1 MSRAFETLEFS
12 SDLPAWT
19 VAESLSERKPVAR
32 QKTVASGGKQLKMF
46 VESGGDV
53 RDGFDLDLAPLD
65 ATFRDSSEAPLHSW
79 FPYLEGYSPHFVE
92 CVRHEYLSEAKRILD
107 PFAGSGTTP
116 IVLGQVGIECAFSEA
131 NPAMVF
137 IAQTKLSVLRL
148 TAPEKDSLA
157 RQLTLIAR
165 CLPSRVLEASPDDS
179 LRTTYG
185 ATFGES
191 VFFDESALEA
201 VLRLRSV
208 NDDLSAENSL
218 LGDCFAVAVLFSL
231 IPSSRLKRAG
241 DLRYRT
247 PKEFAAGLPH
257 PVEMVCGRLV
267 AQAADLA
274 HHQVLKAE
282 ARFACATAGTLHE
295 YLDNEWD
302 GVITS
307 PPYLNGTNY
316 IRNARLELWY
326 LRHLSENAD
335 LRRLRDRVITS
346 GINDVHAKTH
356 WLSVTEGVERVVRA
370 IEQSAYDS
378 RIAKMVGGYFHDMA
392 VVFSS
397 LGECLRPGGRLCIDI
412 GDSIYNRVHVP
423 TDDLLVEV
431 AESLGFQTIERVHL
445 RKRISKGGEAVR
457 QQLLVFKRPQK
468 LRKLA
473 LASPSVAPKAPQQ
486 CSAKVTDELDWR
498 KDWETFKKILPH
510 QLQPYAKR
518 EWGGSMHSMCSY
530 QGKMKPALA
539 HHLVKCFSSPGDV
552 VLDPFS
558 GTGTIP
564 LEACRM
570 GRRGFGLDIS
580 RLGYVLTLAKVAK
593 SSPEKLEALLGE
605 LEAAIKKYKLK
616 QSDIERA
623 DAVRFNSAIP
633 DYFHP
638 KTLREVIAARSFF
651 LSRWD
656 SGAEWAVLFSCTLHL
671 LHGNRPYALSRR
683 SHPVTPFKPTGDFE
697 HRELMPR
704 LREKLA
710 RLHDELTNESREWGG
725 SAQGDCTITWPAS
738 IPQADVIITS
748 PPFFDST
755 RFYMTNWMR
764 FWFVGWEREDFDT
777 RTSEFLETRQKQN
790 LDVYRSFFESS
801 RERLRDNGL
810 LVLHLG
816 NSAKCDMGAELSKRV
831 APWFSIADVF
841 TEGVEH
847 CESHGI
853 RDKGTVSGHTYLVLA
868 AN

>member
-1 MSRAFETLEFS
+1 MSHTFETPELFG
-12 SDLPAWT
+12 DLGTAGEQ
-19 VAESLSERKPVAR
+19 VALRKPVAR
-32 QKTVASGGKQLKMF
+32 TKVAGRSTAMQLRMFTEGSGNL
-46 VESGGDV
+46 
-53 RDGFDLDLAPLD
+53 RDGRELDLEPLD

-79 FPYLEGYSPHFVE
+79 FPYLEGYSPRFVE
-92 CVRHEYLSEAKRILD
+92 RVRHQYLRDAQRIIE

-137 IAQTKLSVLRL
+137 IAETKLAVLRL
-148 TAPEKDSLA
+148 GELERKALARSLMSLA
-157 RQLTLIAR
+157 GK
-165 CLPSRVLEASPDDS
+165 LPQRVAAATTDEGLKASYA
-179 LRTTYG
+179 T
-185 ATFGES
+185 TFGAS
-191 VFFDESALEA
+191 VFFDEPALDA
-201 VLRLRSV
+201 ILRLRTV
-208 NDDLSAENSL
+208 NNELTAKDRL
-218 LGDCFAVAVLFSL
+218 LGDCFAVAVLSSL

-247 PKEFAAGLPH
+247 PKELAAGLPH
-257 PVEMVCGRLV
+257 PVEQTSSRLI
-267 AQAADLA
+267 AQAEDLK
-274 HHQVLKAE
+274 QSDPLKADS
-282 ARFACATAGTLHE
+282 RFACATAGSLHE
-295 YLDNEWD
+295 HVGEGWD

-346 GINDVHAKTH
+346 GINDVHAQTR
-356 WLSVTEGVERVVRA
+356 WQPVTPGVERVVRA
-370 IEQSAYDS
+370 IEANAYDS

-392 VVFSS
+392 AVFTS

-431 AESLGFQTIERVHL
+431 AESMGYETVERVHL

-457 QQLLVFKRPQK
+457 QQLLVFERPKK
-468 LRKLA
+468 LRATSKPETPA
-473 LASPSVAPKAPQQ
+473 KATCAVAPKANLKP
-486 CSAKVTDELDWR
+486 EWR
-498 KDWETFKKILPH
+498 SEWEVFKKTLPH
-510 QLQPYAKR
+510 QLMPYSKR
-518 EWGGSMHSMCSY
+518 EWGGPAHSMCSY

-539 HHLVKCFSSPGDV
+539 HHLVKCFSAPGDV

-558 GTGTIP
+558 GAGTIP

-570 GRRGFGLDIS
+570 GRRGYGIDIS
-580 RLGYVLTLAKVAK
+580 RLGHVLTLAKVAK
-593 SSPEKLEALLGE
+593 TSPVKMEELLRE
-605 LEAAIKKYKLK
+605 LEASIKKYRLK
-616 QSDIERA
+616 SGEVERA
-623 DAVRFNSAIP
+623 AEVRFNSAIP

-638 KTLREVIAARSFF
+638 ETLREVIAARSFF
-651 LSRWD
+651 LSRWG

-704 LREKLA
+704 LRDKLA
-710 RLHDELTNESREWGG
+710 RLHEELTNDAREWGG
-725 SAQGDCTITWPAS
+725 SARGDCTVTWPAS
-738 IPQADVIITS
+738 IPTADVIITS

-764 FWFVGWEREDFDT
+764 FWFVGWEREDFDI
-777 RTSEFLETRQKQN
+777 RASEFLETRQKQS
-790 LDVYRSFFESS
+790 LDVYHSFYAAA
-801 RERLRDNGL
+801 RERLRARGL

-831 APWFSIADVF
+831 VPWFSVADVF

-847 CESHGI
+847 CEAHGI
-853 RDKGTVSGHTYLVLA
+853 RDKGTVHGHTYLVLV

>member
-1 MSRAFETLEFS
+1 MSHAFETPERFT
-12 SDLPAWT
+12 DLPASK
-19 VAESLSERKPVAR
+19 ENPLEQKPPAR
-32 QKTVASGGKQLKMF
+32 RKTVARGGKQLKIF
-46 VESGGDV
+46 GEAFGEG

-79 FPYLEGYSPHFVE
+79 FPYLEGYSPRFVE
-92 CVRHEYLSEAKRILD
+92 RVRHEYLRDAKRIVE

-116 IVLGQVGIECAFSEA
+116 IVLGQAGIECAFSEA
-131 NPAMVF
+131 NPAMAF
-137 IAQTKLSVLRL
+137 IAETKLAVLRL
-148 TAPEKDSLA
+148 DAQARATLARSLTSLA
-157 RQLTLIAR
+157 GK
-165 CLPSRVLEASPDDS
+165 LPQRVATASPDEG
-179 LRTTYG
+179 LRLAYAT
-185 ATFGES
+185 TFGAS
-191 VFFDESALEA
+191 VFFDEPALDA
-201 VLRLRSV
+201 VLRLRVV
-208 NDDLSAENSL
+208 NDELSAKDSL
-218 LGDCFAVAVLFSL
+218 LGDCFAVAVLSSL

-247 PKEFAAGLPH
+247 PKELAAGLPH
-257 PVEMVCGRLV
+257 PVELVSSRLV
-267 AQAADLA
+267 AQAEDLA
-274 HHQVLKAE
+274 ESAPLKAE

-295 YLDNEWD
+295 HLGDGWD

-326 LRHLSENAD
+326 LRHLGENAD

-346 GINDVHAKTH
+346 GINDVHAKTRWH
-356 WLSVTEGVERVVRA
+356 SVTPGVERVVRA
-370 IEQSAYDS
+370 IEQNAYDS

-392 VVFSS
+392 GVFAS

-431 AESLGFQTIERVHL
+431 AESMGFQTVERVHL

-457 QQLLVFKRPQK
+457 QQLLVFERPKK
-468 LRKLA
+468 LRATAKPETASGSTRGAALLA
-473 LASPSVAPKAPQQ
+473 QGKA
-486 CSAKVTDELDWR
+486 DWR
-498 KDWETFKKILPH
+498 SEWEVFKKTLPH
-510 QLQPYAKR
+510 QLQPYSKR
-518 EWGGSMHSMCSY
+518 EWGGPAHSMCSY

-539 HHLVKCFSSPGDV
+539 HHLVRCFSSPGDV

-558 GTGTIP
+558 GAGTIP

-570 GRRGFGLDIS
+570 GRRGYGIDIS
-580 RLGYVLTLAKVAK
+580 RLGHVLTLAKVAK
-593 SSPEKLEALLGE
+593 TSPAKLEGLLRE
-605 LEAAIKKYKLK
+605 LEASIKKYRPKP
-616 QSDIERA
+616 SAIERA
-623 DAVRFNSAIP
+623 AEVRFNSAIP

-638 KTLREVIAARSFF
+638 ETLREVIAARSFF

-656 SGAEWAVLFSCTLHL
+656 SGVEWAVLFSCTLHL

-710 RLHDELTNESREWGG
+710 RIDDELTSEDREWGG
-725 SAQGDCTITWPAS
+725 SAQGDCTTIWPAS

-764 FWFVGWEREDFDT
+764 FWFVGWEREDFDI
-777 RTSEFLETRQKQN
+777 RASEFLENRQKQS
-790 LDVYRSFFESS
+790 LDVYRSFYEAA
-801 RERLRDNGL
+801 RERLRRGGL

-831 APWFSIADVF
+831 APWFSVADVF

-853 RDKGTVSGHTYLVLA
+853 RDKGTVHGHTYLVLV

>member
-1 MSRAFETLEFS
+1 MSHAFETPELFD
-12 SDLPAWT
+12 DLGISGEQ
-19 VAESLSERKPVAR
+19 VALRKPVSRKKVTGRSSAKQLR
-32 QKTVASGGKQLKMF
+32 MFTEASGN
-46 VESGGDV
+46 V
-53 RDGFDLDLAPLD
+53 RDGVELDLEPLD

-79 FPYLEGYSPHFVE
+79 FPYLEGYSPRFVE
-92 CVRHEYLSEAKRILD
+92 RVRHEYLRDAQRIIE

-116 IVLGQVGIECAFSEA
+116 IVLGQSGIECAFSEA

-137 IAQTKLSVLRL
+137 IAQTKLAVLRL
-148 TAPEKDSLA
+148 EEPARKALA
-157 RQLTLIAR
+157 RSLTALAVK
-165 CLPSRVLEASPDDS
+165 LPQRVAASVTDEG
-179 LRTTYG
+179 LRASYAT
-185 ATFGES
+185 TFGAS
-191 VFFDESALEA
+191 VFFDEPALDA
-201 VLRLRSV
+201 VLRLRTV
-208 NDDLSAENSL
+208 NDELIAKDRL
-218 LGDCFAVAVLFSL
+218 LGDCFAVAVLSSL

-247 PKEFAAGLPH
+247 PKELAAGLPH
-257 PVEMVCGRLV
+257 PVEQTSSRLI
-267 AQAADLA
+267 AQAEDLE
-274 HHQVLKAE
+274 QSEPLKAE
-282 ARFACATAGTLHE
+282 ARFACATAGALHE
-295 YLDNEWD
+295 HLGDGWD

-326 LRHLSENAD
+326 LRHLGENAD

-346 GINDVHAKTH
+346 GINDVHAQTR
-356 WLSVTEGVERVVRA
+356 WEPVTLGVERVVRA
-370 IEQSAYDS
+370 IEANAYDS

-392 VVFSS
+392 AVFSS

-431 AESLGFQTIERVHL
+431 AESMGYKTVERVHL

-457 QQLLVFKRPQK
+457 QQLLVFERPKK
-468 LRKLA
+468 LRTGKPESA
-473 LASPSVAPKAPQQ
+473 TKATQEVAPKTKLRP
-486 CSAKVTDELDWR
+486 EWR
-498 KDWETFKKILPH
+498 TDWEVFKKTLPH
-510 QLQPYAKR
+510 QLMPYSKR
-518 EWGGSMHSMCSY
+518 EWGGPAHSMCSY

-539 HHLVKCFSSPGDV
+539 HHLVKCFSAPGDV

-558 GTGTIP
+558 GAGTIP

-570 GRRGFGLDIS
+570 GRRGYGIDIS
-580 RLGYVLTLAKVAK
+580 RLGHVLTLAKVAK
-593 SSPEKLEALLGE
+593 TSPVKMEELLRE
-605 LEAAIKKYKLK
+605 LEASIKKYRLK
-616 QSDIERA
+616 TSEVEQAAE
-623 DAVRFNSAIP
+623 VRFNSAIP

-638 KTLREVIAARSFF
+638 ETLQEVIAARSFF

-656 SGAEWAVLFSCTLHL
+656 SGPEWAVLFSCTLHL

-683 SHPVTPFKPTGDFE
+683 SHPVTPFKPTGNFE

-704 LREKLA
+704 LRDKLA
-710 RLHDELTNESREWGG
+710 RLHEELTNDAREWGG
-725 SAQGDCTITWPAS
+725 SAQGDCTVTWPAS
-738 IPQADVIITS
+738 IPTADVIITS

-764 FWFVGWEREDFDT
+764 FWFVGWERGDFDT
-777 RTSEFLETRQKQN
+777 RASEFLETRQKQN
-790 LDVYRSFFESS
+790 LDVYHSFYAAA
-801 RERLRDNGL
+801 RERLRAGGL

-831 APWFSIADVF
+831 APWFSVADVF

-853 RDKGTVSGHTYLVLA
+853 RDKGTVHGHTYLVLV